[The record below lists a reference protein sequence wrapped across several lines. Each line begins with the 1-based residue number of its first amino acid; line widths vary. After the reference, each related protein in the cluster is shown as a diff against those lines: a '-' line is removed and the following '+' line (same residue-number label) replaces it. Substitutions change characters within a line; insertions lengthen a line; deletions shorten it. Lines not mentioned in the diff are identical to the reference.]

1 MTANEAVSTREQIKC
16 LSAELTAAIK
26 FLNSD
31 SEMRKKLSAEVGV
44 LDIASRLDCANRLLD
59 DYDTVLSKAL
69 QVTKLSE
76 VLL

>member
-1 MTANEAVSTREQIKC
+1 MTANEAVSTREQIKR

-31 SEMRKKLSAEVGV
+31 SEIRKKLSAEVGV
-44 LDIASRLDCANRLLD
+44 LDIASRLDYANRLLD

-69 QVTKLSE
+69 QVTELSE
-76 VLL
+76 VML